1 MRWDG
6 MGCCDRKKGGVEEL
20 DPGLNA
26 GLWVEAAVA
35 GFLEGEYVAV
45 TAPELLENSICASPS
60 ESELNDAVVVDGGVD
75 GIERM
80 GCSAVLAVVGS
91 QLRHRVVAWRC
102 VCAVLGVLERLSGL

>member
-6 MGCCDRKKGGVEEL
+6 MGCCDRKKRTEGEL
-20 DPGLNA
+20 NPGLNA

-35 GFLEGEYVAV
+35 GFFKCEYVAV
-45 TAPELLENSICASPS
+45 TAPELLENSICASKS
-60 ESELNDAVVVDGGVD
+60 ESELNDAVVVDGSVD

-91 QLRHRVVAWRC
+91 QVRHRIFGMVVCIGCGPVRWT
-102 VCAVLGVLERLSGL
+102 V